1 MMAAMVLGAGL
12 WGIENDADPG
22 PPVSGNGRLE
32 QARPGAELPTSL
44 EEAARRFAKSETART
59 TFGAPFVDHYAAWCA
74 AEAAAFH
81 AHVSA
86 FERAR
91 YLETL

>member
-1 MMAAMVLGAGL
+1 VAAAMMLGAGL

-22 PPVSGNGRLE
+22 PPVTGNGRL
-32 QARPGAELPTSL
+32 ADPMPGAELPTSL
-44 EEAARRFAKSETART
+44 ENAARRFAKSDAARAL
-59 TFGAPFVDHYAAWCA
+59 FGSAFVDHYSAWCA

-91 YLETL
+91 